1 LYLLKHIVWMGHLL
15 WKTHINTFK
24 SIKFLVQYRSPYV
37 CLTSV
42 TINTHIKIMGTQRVI
57 HIPSTVTAFP
67 YEWFIT
73 SALDVVKH
81 YWTTSCTIGVAI
93 LHYRARSSEIQ
104 LTTYNLTFYLSPA
117 VITTDSTPAKRR
129 MVYFNS
135 SCFVAVWVDQPDL

>member
-24 SIKFLVQYRSPYV
+24 LIKFLVQYRSPYV

-42 TINTHIKIMGTQRVI
+42 TINTHIIKMVTPRVI

-73 SALDVVKH
+73 SALDVVKQ

-93 LHYRARSSEIQ
+93 PHYRARSSEIQ
-104 LTTYNLTFYLSPA
+104 LTAYNPTCHLSPA
-117 VITTDSTPAKRR
+117 LPTTDSAPAKRR

-135 SCFVAVWVDQPDL
+135 SAFVVVWVDQPDL